1 MKKNEGSF
9 FNQIDTLLGWF
20 GMAAILLAYALLS
33 FGALKSDSLT
43 YQLLNLLGAL
53 GVLIISLIK
62 KAFQPAALNIAWAV
76 IALVAILGMFIK

>member
-1 MKKNEGSF
+1 
-9 FNQIDTLLGWF
+9 
-20 GMAAILLAYALLS
+20 LS